1 MKKIIITVAILLST
15 TFFASCSNMTVGFE
29 EDSQFYNGPLID
41 TRADVNVTQDAQDA
55 EQKSEIVT
63 EKKVDKASGNETSF
77 SYTRDEE

>member
-1 MKKIIITVAILLST
+1 MKKIIITVVILLNA

-29 EDSQFYNGPLID
+29 ED
-41 TRADVNVTQDAQDA
+41 TK

-63 EKKVDKASGNETSF
+63 EIKVDKESENETSF